1 MKTFAFATMFPL
13 MLAACAGLGGP
24 PPTPGEPIAAVQA
37 KLGQP
42 SASYQAPGGGTIL
55 EYDTGPSGQY
65 TWMARFG
72 PDGGLQTYEQVL
84 TDAKFAT
91 LPVGK
96 ATKNDVLMTV
106 GRPAEQSYLAL
117 RDLQVW
123 SYRYKQSGVWDSMMH
138 VHFDRAG
145 IVREMMAGPDPE
157 KEERRGFFR

>member
-1 MKTFAFATMFPL
+1 
-13 MLAACAGLGGP
+13 
-24 PPTPGEPIAAVQA
+24 
-37 KLGQP
+37 
-42 SASYQAPGGGTIL
+42 
-55 EYDTGPSGQY
+55 
-65 TWMARFG
+65 MARFG